1 MGVGHMPWRRSG
13 QSLGHKE
20 LGTWEASV
28 LLNQVHTPECS
39 KASRLTPGA
48 VKERAALMVKA
59 PVRGDRDL
67 VLYTL
72 RSLKGFRKAVLWATR
87 WWGGWWWCH
96 RVCDSLVH
104 GSLAGEVTGG

>member
-1 MGVGHMPWRRSG
+1 MIVGVGHMPWRRSG

-48 VKERAALMVKA
+48 VKERAALIVKA
-59 PVRGDRDL
+59 PVRGDREL

-72 RSLKGFRKAVLWATR
+72 RSLKGFRKAVLRAT
-87 WWGGWWWCH
+87 
-96 RVCDSLVH
+96 
-104 GSLAGEVTGG
+104 